1 MKKRLF
7 ALLLALVMALGL
19 TVTAWA
25 EARIET
31 IPYLD
36 ENGVLQTKIST
47 DCEIINNLNVPTSW
61 DEGWYVVKGDKTI
74 DGNLNMTDKVHLIL
88 TDGCSLT
95 VNGTLGAGTLTVYGQ
110 SGGSGKLTVTS
121 KTPNVEYDEQVVRG
135 ISASDLTING
145 GIVTA
150 STVDA
155 DEITPATTNNASTTS
170 FGIYAH
176 NLTINGGNVT
186 GKGGNGYASSC
197 GIYLGFDLTINGGTV
212 TATGGTGTSESYG
225 VHSQYGSLTLA
236 GNARLTATGGTAD
249 KSYGV
254 YLPGAGDSD
263 SGHAKMTS
271 GTLIAKAT
279 ATGSNT
285 TIARAMWVSRT
296 FTPPTAPY
304 WWRTVENGAFT
315 KGPDTAYVYSSN
327 KEATY
332 TEITT
337 VDPAPPAAPD
347 APKDETAAPA
357 QEAIR
362 RQNTAVT
369 QEAAAPAAD
378 DAAKAEAI
386 ASPKTF
392 DAGVAVYGA
401 MAVLSLGG
409 SAWIIGKKR
418 P

>member
-74 DGNLNMTDKVHLIL
+74 DGNLNMTGNVHLIL
-88 TDGCSLT
+88 KDGSSLT
-95 VNGTLGAGTLTVYGQ
+95 VNGTLNVSGTGAGLTIYGQ
-110 SGGSGKLTVTS
+110 SGGTGKLTVTG
-121 KTPNVEYDEQVVRG
+121 KTLRYGDFDESRG

-155 DEITPATTNNASTTS
+155 DTSSANATS

-254 YLPGAGDSD
+254 YLPGAGASD

-304 WWRTVENGAFT
+304 WWRTEESGAFA
-315 KGPDTAYVYSSN
+315 KSADAAYVYSAEGGKAYN
-327 KEATY
+327 
-332 TEITT
+332 EITT
-337 VDPAPPAAPD
+337 LDPTPPAAPD